1 MAYQSTG
8 PYSGKADHNSASKL
22 SSGCISLAD
31 GKQHRK
37 LCQCHETVRAKVLNT
52 FVTRGSCKVI
62 DRSMVEIQKKML
74 AHHKPDR
81 VIGLKRAV
89 ELEHLLT
96 ANPSVPGTVM
106 EDESGS
112 IQQCAVRPIF
122 WFLANRGNEWRVYA
136 CVPDRGQTAGP
147 DIPGLQAQTSI
158 AILSGISSPSP
169 IEPAEISLV
178 PPWGTSEHNSGWQSV
193 QSVSTV
199 PDVVVKS
206 EIKDDWRRLGKP
218 QHPSLTKRRS
228 LALCLPALGGDQRH
242 VDWVLTKE
250 LACITA
256 SPVAIAA
263 FANIIDYPTAT
274 RNLLL
279 SASMTSTERAPRLI
293 HWLRHLPL
301 LERVQA
307 ASRSQFLYLK
317 AFYGR
322 ITADDWIENREKA
335 AFTSRLW
342 ECRDS
347 QPRTFLRCLKNTYS
361 IAGAKP
367 HFGDPEHDN
376 KILRVLRVPRIAKQ

>member
-1 MAYQSTG
+1 
-8 PYSGKADHNSASKL
+8 
-22 SSGCISLAD
+22 
-31 GKQHRK
+31 
-37 LCQCHETVRAKVLNT
+37 
-52 FVTRGSCKVI
+52 
-62 DRSMVEIQKKML
+62 
-74 AHHKPDR
+74 
-81 VIGLKRAV
+81 
-89 ELEHLLT
+89 
-96 ANPSVPGTVM
+96 
-106 EDESGS
+106 
-112 IQQCAVRPIF
+112 
-122 WFLANRGNEWRVYA
+122 
-136 CVPDRGQTAGP
+136 
-147 DIPGLQAQTSI
+147 
-158 AILSGISSPSP
+158 
-169 IEPAEISLV
+169 
-178 PPWGTSEHNSGWQSV
+178 
-193 QSVSTV
+193 
-199 PDVVVKS
+199 
-206 EIKDDWRRLGKP
+206 
-218 QHPSLTKRRS
+218 
-228 LALCLPALGGDQRH
+228 LPALGGDQRH